1 MIYDRMDRLSG
12 NLSAD
17 YTAVVTIKT
26 LAILFM
32 IILTVQCVFHTL
44 CFFCLFC
51 GYFALIVSSVYM
63 ILVNALVIIVWVAF
77 GERVS
82 DVLEQLKKLFD
93 SLCTIICNQKRMI
106 FDRID
111 RLRGHFSVG
120 YVVLEPI
127 KTVAIV
133 FMIILI
139 VQGVFQLLCYFC
151 VLCGCFALILSSVY
165 MILEDMWV
173 IFVLVFLGDNDFNVV
188 EQPKTLFAFLFTII
202 RSQTKRIHD
211 RVDSLRGCSSA
222 DCAAVAAIKI
232 FAIFV
237 IILTVQ
243 CVFHLLCYFCVFYG
257 YFAVVS
263 GASITL
269 VKVWVIFEWVLCF
282 IWKLFPEPIKPILCC
297 LSSTTLRGVVT
308 VVSSFSDWALN
319 LRIDWRSFWQL
330 CSLCG
335 IAIIVMLWIK
345 HGTRVICGKV
355 SRGVREVKRL
365 LDYVFAVCSDHG
377 RIILRLSG
385 RCDAKMTVIII
396 AVIFFAFTF
405 TYVSIF
411 PSGHSYWSIFTHPFH
426 LTGTY
431 LVRVWDNMVVR
442 LDNIRLFVSTI
453 FQPLTNITDSFWK
466 WMALLSGDE
475 AAQVCQICL
484 FVDSLKFIAFRTPR
498 LITFRDCRVH
508 NCM

>member
-1 MIYDRMDRLSG
+1 MIHDRMDRLSG

-26 LAILFM
+26 LAILFI

-44 CFFCLFC
+44 FFFCLFC

-93 SLCTIICNQKRMI
+93 SLCTIICNQTRMI

-269 VKVWVIFEWVLCF
+269 VKVWDIFEWVLCF
-282 IWKLFPEPIKPILCC
+282 IWNLFPEPIKPILCC
-297 LSSTTLRGVVT
+297 LSSTTLHGVVT

-319 LRIDWRSFWQL
+319 LRIDWRSFWLL

-355 SRGVREVKRL
+355 SRGMREAKRL
-365 LDYVFAVCSDHG
+365 LDYVFAVFSDHG

-411 PSGHSYWSIFTHPFH
+411 PSGHSYWSIFAHPFH

-431 LVRVWDNMVVR
+431 LVRVWENMVVR

-453 FQPLTNITDSFWK
+453 FEPLTNITDGFWK
-466 WMALLSGDE
+466 WMALLSRDE

-484 FVDSLKFIAFRTPR
+484 FVDSLKFIDFRTPR

>member
-1 MIYDRMDRLSG
+1 MICDRMDRLSG

-26 LAILFM
+26 LAILFI
-32 IILTVQCVFHTL
+32 IILTVQCVFQTL

-63 ILVNALVIIVWVAF
+63 ILVNALVIIVWVVF
-77 GERVS
+77 GERGS
-82 DVLEQLKKLFD
+82 DVVEQVKKLFD
-93 SLCTIICNQKRMI
+93 SLCTIICYQTRMI
-106 FDRID
+106 FDRMD
-111 RLRGHFSVG
+111 RLRGHFSAS
-120 YVVLEPI
+120 YVVL
-127 KTVAIV
+127 VV
-133 FMIILI
+133 FVIILI
-139 VQGVFQLLCYFC
+139 VQDVFQLLCYFC
-151 VLCGCFALILSSVY
+151 MLCGCFALIVSSVY

-173 IFVLVFLGDNDFNVV
+173 IFVLVFLGDNNFNVV

-202 RSQTKRIHD
+202 RSQTNKIHD
-211 RVDSLRGCSSA
+211 RVDSLRRYSSA

-232 FAIFV
+232 FAILV

-257 YFAVVS
+257 YLAVVS
-263 GASITL
+263 GASIIL
-269 VKVWVIFEWVLCF
+269 VKMWVISVWVLWYY
-282 IWKLFPEPIKPILCC
+282 WNLFLELIEAILCC
-297 LSSTTLRGVVT
+297 LSSTTLRGVDT
-308 VVSSFSDWALN
+308 VVSSFSDWALH

-355 SRGVREVKRL
+355 SGGMREAKRL
-365 LDYVFAVCSDHG
+365 LNYVFAVCSDHG
-377 RIILRLSG
+377 RIILRLSR
-385 RCDAKMTVIII
+385 RCDAKTTVIII

-411 PSGHSYWSIFTHPFH
+411 PSGHSYWSIFAHPFH

-431 LVRVWDNMVVR
+431 LVRVWENMVVR

-453 FQPLTNITDSFWK
+453 FEPLTNITDGFWK
-466 WMALLSGDE
+466 WMALLSRDE

-484 FVDSLKFIAFRTPR
+484 FVDSLKFIDSQTPI
-498 LITFRDCRVH
+498 LITFKRLSRAQLYV
-508 NCM
+508 NF

>member
-1 MIYDRMDRLSG
+1 MDRLSG

-17 YTAVVTIKT
+17 NAAVVTIKT
-26 LAILFM
+26 LVILLI
-32 IILTVQCVFHTL
+32 IILTVQYVFHTL
-44 CFFCLFC
+44 FFFCLFC
-51 GYFALIVSSVYM
+51 GYFALI
-63 ILVNALVIIVWVAF
+63 
-77 GERVS
+77 G
-82 DVLEQLKKLFD
+82 
-93 SLCTIICNQKRMI
+93 TRMI
-106 FDRID
+106 FDRMD
-111 RLRGHFSVG
+111 RLRGHFSAS
-120 YVVLEPI
+120 YVVLAPI
-127 KTVAIV
+127 KTVAMLS
-133 FMIILI
+133 MIILT

-151 VLCGCFALILSSVY
+151 VFCGCFALIVSSVY
-165 MILEDMWV
+165 MILEDMRV
-173 IFVLVFLGDNDFNVV
+173 IFVLIFLGDNDFNVV
-188 EQPKTLFAFLFTII
+188 EQLKTLFAFLCTII
-202 RSQTKRIHD
+202 RNQTNKIQD
-211 RVDSLRGCSSA
+211 RVDSLRVYSSA
-222 DCAAVAAIKI
+222 NSAAVAAMII
-232 FAIFV
+232 FAIFM

-243 CVFHLLCYFCVFYG
+243 CVVHFLCYFCAFCG

-263 GASITL
+263 VASITL
-269 VKVWVIFEWVLCF
+269 VEMWVFFKWVLCF
-282 IWKLFPEPIKPILCC
+282 IWNLFPGSIKAILCC

-335 IAIIVMLWIK
+335 IAKIVMLWVK

-355 SRGVREVKRL
+355 SRGVREAKRL
-365 LDYVFAVCSDHG
+365 FDYVFAVCSDHG

-385 RCDAKMTVIII
+385 RCNAKTTVIII

-405 TYVSIF
+405 TYASIF
-411 PSGHSYWSIFTHPFH
+411 PSGHSYWSMFAHPFH

-453 FQPLTNITDSFWK
+453 FEPLTNITESFWK

-484 FVDSLKFIAFRTPR
+484 FVDSLKFIDFRTPR

>member
-1 MIYDRMDRLSG
+1 MIYDRVDRLSG

-26 LAILFM
+26 LAILFI

-44 CFFCLFC
+44 FFFCLFC

-111 RLRGHFSVG
+111 RFRGHFSVG

-211 RVDSLRGCSSA
+211 RVDSLGGCSSA

-269 VKVWVIFEWVLCF
+269 VKVWVIF
-282 IWKLFPEPIKPILCC
+282 
-297 LSSTTLRGVVT
+297 
-308 VVSSFSDWALN
+308 
-319 LRIDWRSFWQL
+319 
-330 CSLCG
+330 
-335 IAIIVMLWIK
+335 
-345 HGTRVICGKV
+345 
-355 SRGVREVKRL
+355 
-365 LDYVFAVCSDHG
+365 
-377 RIILRLSG
+377 
-385 RCDAKMTVIII
+385 
-396 AVIFFAFTF
+396 
-405 TYVSIF
+405 
-411 PSGHSYWSIFTHPFH
+411 
-426 LTGTY
+426 
-431 LVRVWDNMVVR
+431 
-442 LDNIRLFVSTI
+442 
-453 FQPLTNITDSFWK
+453 
-466 WMALLSGDE
+466 
-475 AAQVCQICL
+475 
-484 FVDSLKFIAFRTPR
+484 
-498 LITFRDCRVH
+498 
-508 NCM
+508 